1 MNRAMK
7 ATTKTLSICPCGY
20 LVLRDN
26 LGLGTEFEIHPE
38 ETAVGL
44 MICGGCSKFIQV
56 RGVFCEARGDSAAGY
71 LPMAIFEEPKEIA
84 ISE

>member
-1 MNRAMK
+1 MK

-20 LVLRDN
+20 LVLKDD
-26 LGLGTEFEIHPE
+26 LGLGPEFEIHPE
-38 ETAVGL
+38 NKASGL
-44 MICGGCSKFIQV
+44 MICGRCGMPMQV
-56 RGVFCEARGDSAAGY
+56 LGVFCEARGDSAAGY